1 MKSYGQFCPV
11 AKAAELFC
19 ERWTALILRDLVLGS
34 TRFSEL
40 QRGVPLMSPT
50 LLSRRLKQL
59 EAEGIVERRPVE
71 TGRGST
77 YHLTP
82 AGAEFAPLVEALGVW
97 GQRWSRRELVEGEI
111 DIGLLI
117 WGPERSVDA
126 GAFDGRA
133 VVQVSFNDQP
143 AGKTNWWFLN
153 QDGACELCVSDP
165 GFGIDLHLACSL
177 ADMIYLYRGDLPLS
191 RAVASDRLE
200 VTGTAAMR
208 KRLAAWLN
216 LGPLSQ
222 VTSQRPDA
230 ALEPMAPARL

>member
-59 EAEGIVERRPVE
+59 EAEGIVERRPLE

-97 GQRWSRRELVEGEI
+97 GQRWSRRELTEGEM

-117 WGPERSVDA
+117 WGLERSVDA
-126 GAFDGRA
+126 AAFDGRA
-133 VVQVSFNDQP
+133 VVQVSFTDQP

-153 QDGACELCVSDP
+153 QGGACELCVSDP
-165 GFGIDLHLACSL
+165 GFGIDLHLACTL
-177 ADMIYLYRGDLPLS
+177 ADMIYLYRGDLPLP

-200 VTGTAAMR
+200 VTGTATMR

-230 ALEPMAPARL
+230 ALEPTAPARL